1 MPEISQADLDALNAA
16 AKAGEK
22 HKALYDALLPKFQAL
37 EASAGK
43 VAALEEQI
51 AGYKTRELDQ
61 TFAAQG
67 ITDPKVRRIF
77 ELEHGDLAAP
87 EGKEK
92 PTIGEWLASL
102 RTQPDL
108 PAHLKPF
115 LPPAGAPAPAAPP
128 PARAHAGLPD
138 PNKGAKDMAPG
149 GSQFSAERINAMSL
163 EEFKANAPAI
173 AASNPALAGIVNT
186 PVLTPQK

>member
-22 HKALYDALLPKFQAL
+22 HKALYDALLPKYQAL
-37 EASAGK
+37 EAEAGET
-43 VAALEEQI
+43 AALKEQL
-51 AGYKTRELDQ
+51 AAFHARELDQ
-61 TFAAQG
+61 TYATHG
-67 ITDPKVRRIF
+67 VTDPKIRKIF
-77 ELEHGDLAAP
+77 DMEFDELQP
-87 EGKEK
+87 EAGKEK
-92 PTIGEWLASL
+92 PTRGEWLASL
-102 RTQPDL
+102 RTRTDL

-128 PARAHAGLPD
+128 PARAPAGLPD
-138 PNKGAKDMAPG
+138 TNKGAKDMQPG
-149 GSQFSAERINAMSL
+149 GTQFSAERINAMSL